1 MRILLV
7 GAGGFIGRHLH
18 AALRAAG
25 HRVLASAR
33 RPDPAAPGE
42 WYRLDLAELA
52 RDPNAFPWPGGIELV
67 INAAGLLSTDRDRL
81 RQVQ

>member
-33 RPDPAAPGE
+33 RPDPVAPGE
-42 WYRLDLAELA
+42 WCRLDLAELA
-52 RDPNAFPWPGGIELV
+52 RDPDRPPMPGGTWPGGSGSV
-67 INAAGLLSTDRDRL
+67 ARRSASSW
-81 RQVQ
+81 

>member
-42 WYRLDLAELA
+42 
-52 RDPNAFPWPGGIELV
+52 
-67 INAAGLLSTDRDRL
+67 
-81 RQVQ
+81 